1 MDEETSPTV
10 SMADAHSPS
19 LQPAVLVFD
28 SGLGGLTVLDELAR
42 ARPDLRLFYA
52 ADDAAFPY
60 GRLDDQALVARV
72 VAVMERLIERI
83 RPSLV
88 VIACNTASTLALP
101 VLRARFA
108 IPFVGTVPAIKPACA
123 QSKTKRISVLAT
135 PGTVR
140 RDYTKELIRDF
151 AGDCRVTLVGAERL
165 ASLAEVAL
173 RGEKVED
180 EAIKAEI
187 APCFV
192 DDAGRTDSIVLA
204 CTHYPLVLDRMKKL
218 APWPVTWIDP
228 AAAIARRASSL
239 LGPAGVPAGVPAGTA
254 ARAYFTSGSKPSPAL
269 ARTLERFGVAAA
281 EEEPLK
287 PPV

>member
-1 MDEETSPTV
+1 MIGARPSDGHPT
-10 SMADAHSPS
+10 
-19 LQPAVLVFD
+19 VLVFD
-28 SGLGGLTVLDELAR
+28 SGLGGLTVLGELAR

-204 CTHYPLVLDRMKKL
+204 CTHYPLILDRMKKL

-239 LGPAGVPAGVPAGTA
+239 LGPAGVPTGVPAGTA

-287 PPV
+287 LPV

>member
-1 MDEETSPTV
+1 MDEETPPTG
-10 SMADAHSPS
+10 SMAEAHSPS
-19 LQPAVLVFD
+19 LLPAVLVFD
-28 SGLGGLTVLDELAR
+28 SGLGGLTVLSALAR
-42 ARPDLRLFYA
+42 ARPDLHLYYA

-72 VAVMERLIERI
+72 AAVMERLIERI

-123 QSKTKRISVLAT
+123 QSRTKRVSVLAT

-173 RGEKVED
+173 RGEKVAD

-204 CTHYPLVLDRMKKL
+204 CTHYPLILDRMKEI
-218 APWPVTWIDP
+218 APWPVIWIDP
-228 AAAIARRASSL
+228 AEAIARRASSL
-239 LGPAGVPAGVPAGTA
+239 LGSAGVPAGTA

-269 ARTLERFGVAAA
+269 ARTLERFGVAAT
-281 EEEPLK
+281 EEELLK
-287 PPV
+287 LPV